1 MSASEEPPSVA
12 RPGGISYLHIP
23 SREPRRTAAFYGAVF
38 DWTIRDFDTE
48 SPAFRDG
55 SGHVI
60 GHFVGEQAAA
70 GDAGV
75 RPYIYVEDVAATTAR
90 ILAGGGEVIE
100 RPFAEGNLTVAIFSD
115 PAGNVLGIW
124 QFGQQA

>member
-1 MSASEEPPSVA
+1 MPASEQPPSVA
-12 RPGGISYLHIP
+12 RLGGISYLHIP
-23 SREPRRTAAFYGAVF
+23 SREPRRTAAFYRAVF
-38 DWTIRDFDTE
+38 GWTIRDPDTE
-48 SPAFRDG
+48 SPAFCDG

-60 GHFVGEQAAA
+60 GHFIREQAVA

-75 RPYIYVEDVAATTAR
+75 RPYIYVDDVSATTAR

-100 RPFAEGNLTVAIFSD
+100 RPFAEGNLIVAIFGD

-124 QFGQQA
+124 QFGPQA